1 MIPVQ
6 LYRKISDGIDI
17 AVPMASDC
25 TTRIFVG
32 VTGGQLRGEDVASA
46 TSPALQSQLE
56 SCGFELIGERLL
68 NEGCV
73 EQEHPSDL
81 LVVIN
86 GSIDSAFRE
95 MVAEYVGSDPD
106 WSSVETYDGVTVVGS
121 RANAQTVIGIL
132 GAAMRLG
139 IQVAKPDSTVEDLD
153 EVPIQRGGKEMLSF
167 FGRDL
172 LMGEHHGTSV
182 KAGLVTTPT
191 VFTVGRS
198 LVNF

>member
-1 MIPVQ
+1 MNPVQ
-6 LYRKISDGIDI
+6 LYRKISDGIDV
-17 AVPMASDC
+17 AVPMGSDC
-25 TTRIFVG
+25 ATRIFVG
-32 VTGGQLRGEDVASA
+32 VTGGQLKVEDVAST
-46 TSPALQSQLE
+46 TSAALQSQLE
-56 SCGFELIGERLL
+56 AFGFELIGERSL
-68 NEGCV
+68 NDGCI
-73 EQEHPSDL
+73 EQDQPSDL
-81 LVVIN
+81 LVVVN
-86 GSIDSAFRE
+86 GSIDSTFRA

-106 WSSVETYDGVTVVGS
+106 WSCVETYDGVTVVGE

-153 EVPIQRGGKEMLSF
+153 EVPFQRGGKEMLSF

>member
-17 AVPMASDC
+17 AIPMATDN
-25 TTRIFVG
+25 TTCILIG
-32 VTGGQLRGEDVASA
+32 VTGGRLKREDVASA
-46 TSPALQSQLE
+46 TSSALQSQLE
-56 SCGFELIGERLL
+56 SFGFELIGERSL

-73 EQEHPSDL
+73 EQFQASDL
-81 LVVIN
+81 LVVVN
-86 GSIDSAFRE
+86 GSIDSTFRE
-95 MVAEYVGSDPD
+95 IVAEYVGSDPD
-106 WSSVETYDGVTVVGS
+106 WSFVESYEGVTVVGT

-139 IQVAKPDSTVEDLD
+139 IQVAKPDSTSEDLD
-153 EVPIQRGGKEMLSF
+153 EVPIHRGGKEMMSF

-182 KAGLVTTPT
+182 KAGLITTPT

>member
-6 LYRKISDGIDI
+6 LYRKISDGVDI
-17 AVPMASDC
+17 AVPMASDNP
-25 TTRIFVG
+25 TRIFVG
-32 VTGGQLRGEDVASA
+32 VTGGQLKGEDVASA
-46 TSPALQSQLE
+46 TSLVLQSQLG
-56 SCGFELIGERLL
+56 SLGFELIGERSLD
-68 NEGCV
+68 EGCV
-73 EQEHPSDL
+73 EQTQSSGL
-81 LVVIN
+81 LVVVN

-106 WSSVETYDGVTVVGS
+106 WSFVETYDGVTVVGTC
-121 RANAQTVIGIL
+121 ANAQTVIGIL

-139 IQVAKPDSTVEDLD
+139 VQVAKPDSTSEDLD
-153 EVPIQRGGKEMLSF
+153 EVPIHRGGKEMLSF

>member
-17 AVPMASDC
+17 AVPMASGN

-32 VTGGQLRGEDVASA
+32 VTGGQLKGEDVASA
-46 TSPALQSQLE
+46 TSPALQGQLE
-56 SCGFELIGERLL
+56 SCGFELIGERSL

-73 EQEHPSDL
+73 EQDQASDL
-81 LVVIN
+81 LVVVN
-86 GSIDSAFRE
+86 GTIGSRFRE

-106 WSSVETYDGVTVVGS
+106 WSFVETYEGVTVVGT

-139 IQVAKPDSTVEDLD
+139 IQVAKPDSTSEDLE
-153 EVPIQRGGKEMLSF
+153 EVPIRRGGKEMLSF

-172 LMGEHHGTSV
+172 LMGEHQGTSV

>member
-17 AVPMASDC
+17 AVPMASGN

-32 VTGGQLRGEDVASA
+32 VTGGQLKSEDVASA
-46 TSPALQSQLE
+46 TSPALQGQLE
-56 SCGFELIGERLL
+56 SCGFELIGERSL

-73 EQEHPSDL
+73 EQDQASDL
-81 LVVIN
+81 LVVVN
-86 GSIDSAFRE
+86 GTIDSRFRE

-106 WSSVETYDGVTVVGS
+106 WSFVETYEGVTVVGT

-139 IQVAKPDSTVEDLD
+139 IQVAKPDSTSEDLE
-153 EVPIQRGGKEMLSF
+153 EVPIRRGGKEMLSF

-172 LMGEHHGTSV
+172 LMGEHQGTSV